1 MRNIAEKVSV
11 LWVIIGFATVA
22 LSAPV
27 SAHVTV
33 KPAEVLTAA
42 YQTFTVSVPNER
54 EVSTVSV
61 KILIPEAI
69 QSVTP
74 TQKAGW
80 SIALEKDGEGD
91 AANTTSVT
99 WSGGAITDGTRD
111 DFTFSAKTP
120 DTETELQWK
129 AYQTYAD
136 GVVVSWDQ
144 KTDAGHDSAAGNK
157 GPFSITNV
165 VTMTAQDVA
174 VADAERAGANAQA
187 TVRLAFYSSIAAV
200 ALGVIALY
208 FATRKEK

>member
-1 MRNIAEKVSV
+1 MGKIAEKVS
-11 LWVIIGFATVA
+11 LLGVIIGVAAVA

-54 EVSTVSV
+54 NVSTVGV
-61 KILIPEAI
+61 KILVPENV
-69 QSVTP
+69 QSITP
-74 TQKAGW
+74 TQKSGW
-80 SIALEKDGEGD
+80 SIAIEKDGEGD
-91 AANTTSVT
+91 AAKTTSIT
-99 WSGGAITDGTRD
+99 WSGGEINDGTRD

-120 DTETELQWK
+120 DAEAELQWK

-144 KTDAGHDSAAGNK
+144 KADAGHGSAAGNK

-187 TVRLAFYSSIAAV
+187 TVRLAFYSAIAAV